1 MTPTESTVY
10 VIDDDPAAR
19 ESVAALVKSKGLR
32 ARTFASAEDFLA
44 ALDGIMRGCLVVDFR
59 MTGMSGLDLQQ
70 RLNRD
75 KVPLPIIIITG
86 HGTVPM
92 AVQAMRAGAL
102 TFLEKPCSDQE
113 LWNHIRAALEL
124 EGRAHEQ
131 KVKRDEIASRMA
143 TLTPDERTVMDRL
156 VAGRP
161 NKQIASELD
170 LGLRTVELRRANIMK
185 KMHANS
191 LADLVRFA
199 LILEQSSGA

>member
-1 MTPTESTVY
+1 MQSESTVY
-10 VIDDDPAAR
+10 VVDDDPAAR

-44 ALDGIMRGCLVVDFR
+44 AIDRSMRGCLVVDVR
-59 MTGMSGLDLQQ
+59 MTGMSGLDLQE

-75 KVPLPIIIITG
+75 KVPLPVIIITG
-86 HGTVPM
+86 HATVPT
-92 AVQAMRAGAL
+92 AVQAMRAGAT
-102 TFLEKPCSDQE
+102 TFLEKPCSDHE
-113 LWNHIRAALEL
+113 LWNHIRLALDA
-124 EGRAHEQ
+124 EGRAHEEQ
-131 KVKRDEIASRMA
+131 THRDEIAARMA
-143 TLTPDERTVMDRL
+143 KLTPDERTVMDRL

-185 KMHANS
+185 KLHANS

-199 LILEQSSGA
+199 LILEQART